1 MVDLALNEAQR
12 LIRQA
17 ARDFLAGEAPK
28 TVVREIEA
36 DPAGISERVWR
47 QIADLGWLALPLP
60 ESLGGSGGDLL
71 DIAILAEELGRAAVP
86 TPFLYTTLAA
96 LALSETGREDLLD
109 RVRSMAAGHSIGTW
123 AFLGGDGRSALN
135 SPQLEAKADGKGYRL
150 YGNASFVPYGDSAS
164 LIVCPVR
171 LPNGQLTPTLV
182 DGGAGELTK
191 RSLQVTGGDRLAD
204 LVLDGVPASNE
215 AMLTN
220 AVRGQPLLTW
230 AWDRLVALKCAEM
243 VGGIDQVLSMTVEH
257 AKMRVQFGRP
267 IGSFQA
273 VQHYCADMAILAK
286 GARLI
291 TYQALSRLAKGQP
304 AEREISMAKLFTGG
318 AYVKV
323 VSSAAQ
329 IHGGLGYMKEY
340 DLQFY
345 FRSAKPGEMLL
356 GTPDEHLER
365 VATSLEN
372 SEPELGRCCS

>member
-1 MVDLALNEAQR
+1 MVDLALNEAQQ
-12 LIRQA
+12 LLRQA
-17 ARDFLAGEAPK
+17 ARDFLTGEAPK
-28 TVVREIEA
+28 AVVREIES
-36 DPAGISERVWR
+36 DPAGVSERLWR
-47 QIADLGWLALPLP
+47 QIAHLGWLALPLP

-96 LALSETGREDLLD
+96 LALAETGREDLLD
-109 RVRSMAAGHSIGTW
+109 RVRSMVGGHSIATW
-123 AFLGGDGRSALN
+123 AFLGSDGRSALA
-135 SPQLEAKADGKGYRL
+135 SPQLEAKANGKGYRL
-150 YGNASFVPYGDSAS
+150 YGRASFVPYGDSAS
-164 LIVCPVR
+164 SIICPAR
-171 LPNGQLTPTLV
+171 LPNGQLIPISV
-182 DGGAGELTK
+182 DGSASELTK
-191 RSLQVTGGDRLAD
+191 RSLQVTGGDHLAD
-204 LVLDGVPASNE
+204 LDFPGVPVSADATLPN
-215 AMLTN
+215 T
-220 AVRGQPLLTW
+220 VQGQPLLTW
-230 AWDRLVALKCAEM
+230 VWDRLAALKCAEM
-243 VGGIDQVLSMTVEH
+243 VGGIDQVLSMTTDY
-257 AKMRVQFGRP
+257 ATMRVQFGRP

-304 AEREISMAKLFTGG
+304 AAREVSMAKVFTGS

-372 SEPELGRCCS
+372 SEFELGRCCS